1 MNVGIVG
8 AGNMGAY
15 HARIIGGIPGQRA
28 VAIAGKGA
36 ARAAEVA
43 RELGIDA
50 RGDWRTMLDDPGIDL
65 IDVCAPT
72 EAHAAV
78 AIAAMKAG
86 KHVIVEYPV
95 CSTMRE
101 LAAMRAASA
110 KTGRACVP
118 AYYGRYH
125 SQYRHLFELA
135 RSGSLGAITGL
146 AISRRSS
153 PVFRSSDIVN
163 DLVAQDIDFMVRLL
177 GKPRGIK
184 AMRRG
189 DSFAA
194 FEFRYPG
201 LVATIEGATD
211 MHEGFPF
218 STYHRVSGTLG
229 NVELFWRFGANGPE
243 SRLFASDSGGC
254 SSPTVAD
261 YDPYDRELREI
272 LAAMDAGIA
281 DDEAGIAT
289 VYDSAAVAF
298 RCRSLARKDR

>member
-8 AGNMGAY
+8 AGNMGSY
-15 HARIIGGIPGQRA
+15 HARIIKGIPGQR
-28 VAIAGKGA
+28 VLAIAGKGP

-43 RELGIDA
+43 KELDIAALGDWRAMLDDDGIDA
-50 RGDWRTMLDDPGIDL
+50 

-72 EAHAAV
+72 EAHAEV
-78 AIAAMKAG
+78 AIAAMNAG

-101 LAAMRAASA
+101 LTAMRAASA
-110 KTGRACVP
+110 RTGRACAL

-135 RSGSLGAITGL
+135 RSGSLGAISGL

-177 GKPRGIK
+177 GKPRKIA
-184 AMRRG
+184 AMRR
-189 DSFAA
+189 DESSAV
-194 FEFRYPG
+194 FEFLYPG
-201 LVATIEGATD
+201 LVATIEGSTD

-229 NVELFWRFGANGPE
+229 NAELTWRFGANGPE
-243 SRLFASDSGGC
+243 SRLFMSDREG
-254 SSPTVAD
+254 SSEPTVAD
-261 YDPYDRELREI
+261 YDPYERELREI
-272 LAAMDAGIA
+272 LASMDAGTA
-281 DDEAGIAT
+281 DGTDGIGT
-289 VYDSAAVAF
+289 VLDSAAVAF
-298 RCRSLARKDR
+298 RCRSLARKAR